1 MKQITGHTGLTGLFG
16 SPVAHSISPMMHNA
30 SFEHLGL
37 DYVYLAFD
45 VGTDKLAAAVDG
57 LRAMNVRGFNLTM
70 PDKNKMCELCDRL
83 SPAAEI
89 SQAVNTVVNDN
100 GILTG
105 HTTDGTGY
113 LLAAKDAGYDL
124 IGKKMTLLGA
134 GGAATSILVQAALD
148 GLSEISVFSIHDQF
162 YVRAEQIVQTLNERT
177 NCKVQLF
184 DFEDDSI
191 LRREIA
197 DSYILTNGTSVGMAP
212 NTDASII
219 NDPSFSIKT

>member
-1 MKQITGHTGLTGLFG
+1 MKQITGHTGLTGLLG

-89 SQAVNTVVNDN
+89 SQAVNTVV
-100 GILTG
+100 
-105 HTTDGTGY
+105 TTEFWPDIQRMVPDTCSQQRMP
-113 LLAAKDAGYDL
+113 DT
-124 IGKKMTLLGA
+124 I
-134 GGAATSILVQAALD
+134 
-148 GLSEISVFSIHDQF
+148 
-162 YVRAEQIVQTLNERT
+162 
-177 NCKVQLF
+177 
-184 DFEDDSI
+184 
-191 LRREIA
+191 
-197 DSYILTNGTSVGMAP
+197 
-212 NTDASII
+212 
-219 NDPSFSIKT
+219 